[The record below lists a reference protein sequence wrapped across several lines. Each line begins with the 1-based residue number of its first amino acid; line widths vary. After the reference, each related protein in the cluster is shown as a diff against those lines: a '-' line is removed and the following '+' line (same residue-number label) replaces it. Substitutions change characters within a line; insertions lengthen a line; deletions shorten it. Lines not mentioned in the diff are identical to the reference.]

1 MGSRYVKVPIIAR
14 LFFCIAL
21 SFAWISPVDC
31 QTRKENLVYFP
42 NTPYELNVYKI
53 CGKKPGKT
61 LMLIGGIQGNEP
73 GGFLSADLYADMSLA
88 EGNLIVVP
96 RANFYS
102 ILLNHRGAH
111 GDMNRRFS
119 GEPEKMDMDDKIVS
133 ILKDLIAESDYLLNL
148 HDGSGYYFPEYV
160 SKWRNPK
167 AFGQSIITDCEEYEV
182 PGRDT
187 LLRLGDMART
197 VVMEINREISN
208 ELHKFHF
215 NNTRTNEPDSVHRE
229 QLQSATYYALTQHSI
244 PAFGIE
250 TSKFLPSIDLKV
262 RYHNLAINAFM
273 RLFGVIPEQPRLFLD
288 SPELKYVVVSVN
300 GETPIVIERYR
311 TLHVTAG
318 DRITIVHVEANYE
331 RGLSADILGYGSLN
345 DFRKD
350 FSIYKNTSVVIRKDN
365 NVFAQIPIRLHE
377 DRGAD
382 SKALTVDTI
391 PHFVIAVNKRRRIL
405 KSGETLHVVRG
416 DLLRI
421 LDILPE
427 SLASRQ
433 GICVNFKGFVGDWK
447 NNTGEDR
454 GYMIDT
460 GRDLMDRYSLHG
472 QRRVYRIVV
481 SHKKETF
488 GTMLV
493 KISEPS
499 LEFLI
504 LKVNDTTYALKDRE
518 TVLATPDDYLAVVS
532 VKSNVDE
539 EKEINVGVH
548 GNRLLLGKAKKI
560 RDIPGRTG
568 NTLRI
573 DLTRK
578 GLPVGEIYIKLG
590 RTRQG

>member
-1 MGSRYVKVPIIAR
+1 MNSRYVKSPLNR
-14 LFFCIAL
+14 CLFLCIVL
-21 SFAWISPVDC
+21 SFAWICPVNGH
-31 QTRKENLVYFP
+31 TRRENLVYFP

-53 CGKKPGKT
+53 YGKKPGKT

-111 GDMNRRFS
+111 GDMNRRFA
-119 GEPEKMDMDDKIVS
+119 GQPERMDMDDRIVS
-133 ILKDLIAESDYLLNL
+133 ILKALIAESDYLLNL
-148 HDGSGYYFPEYV
+148 HDGSGYYFPEYI
-160 SKWRNPK
+160 SKWRNPR
-167 AFGQSIITDCEEYEV
+167 AFGQSIIADCEEYEV
-182 PGRDT
+182 PGT
-187 LLRLGDMART
+187 NAVLRLGDMATT
-197 VVMEINREISN
+197 VVMEINREIGN

-215 NNTRTNEPDSVHRE
+215 NNTRTNEPDSIHRE
-229 QLQSATYYALTQHSI
+229 QLQSATYYALTQYHI

-288 SPELKYVVVSVN
+288 SPMLKYVVVSVN
-300 GETPIVIERYR
+300 RETPIVIERGQ
-311 TLHVTAG
+311 TLQVTAG
-318 DRITIVHVEANYE
+318 DRINIVHVEANYE

-350 FSIYKNTSVVIRKDN
+350 FSIYKNTSILIRKDN
-365 NVFAQIPIRLHE
+365 NVFAQIPIRLYRGH
-377 DRGAD
+377 GAD
-382 SKALTVDTI
+382 SRASKVDTL
-391 PHFVIAVNKRRRIL
+391 PHFMIAVNKKSRIL

-416 DLLRI
+416 DILRI

-454 GYMIDT
+454 GYVIDT
-460 GRDLMDRYSLHG
+460 GRDLMDRYSLYG
-472 QRRVYRIVV
+472 QRRVYRIIV
-481 SHKKETF
+481 SRKKEVF
-488 GTMLV
+488 AKMLV
-493 KISEPS
+493 KIHEPS

-504 LKVNDTTYALKDRE
+504 LKLNSKTYALKDRE
-518 TVLATPDDYLAVVS
+518 SIPATLDDYLAVMG
-532 VKSNVDE
+532 VKSNVDAE
-539 EKEINVGVH
+539 EEIKVGVY
-548 GNRLLLGKAKKI
+548 GNRLLLGETRKI
-560 RDIPGRTG
+560 RDIPGRRG

-590 RTRQG
+590 